1 VGLRRSHH
9 NAPWL
14 DWVGAS
20 TFTDAGGGHISP
32 GA

>member
-9 NAPWL
+9 IAPCL
-14 DWVGAS
+14 DRVGAF